1 MKSEYGKA
9 APQREPSFLF
19 RLLFLV
25 PIKFGAKPT
34 PIQADVITISPK
46 ATDIAKS
53 LDPMTQPN
61 TKVVERIAAEARRRS
76 GAQRDAFLEDTC
88 GTDVALRERVERLLA
103 PIPRGTL
110 VPGTEATLTHAPSD
124 VPSKHSLH
132 PRSYRNRLLPA
143 TNFIVHIWASRVY
156 RSIAITVF
164 VLLIILLGLGS
175 RYLVWNEL
183 HKLRQQE
190 FEALLTAEVQA
201 LTLWIDSCESEAEL
215 VARDPEIVDA
225 IDSLLKKHKE
235 LHEKY
240 SVADIQPEL
249 AILREH
255 LPEFSKTEDESK
267 RFIQANDPI
276 TTYVYDPNKPGEVEG
291 SFRAQSIT
299 EDDEG
304 AYVIADT
311 FGFILASNQEE
322 RIGKSIE
329 TELDGKVALKIMRG
343 ETGFLPPLRS
353 KSRPN
358 EPTSDGNATYVWAY
372 TAIQEPGES
381 PRAMLGLGYFS
392 VGNFTRALTNIRTG
406 ATGEAYAFDEN
417 GTMLTES
424 RFTEDLWHRNVLPE
438 GTPSRANLTLAPSQT
453 PTHPGGPR
461 RGHEHVTRLVN
472 MARDGRTEDL
482 DFGVILEPYKG
493 YTGHEVVGA
502 WQWLDDY
509 NFGVAYET
517 AAYEAFSPFTYI
529 SIGQYVLLG
538 LIAAFAGIT
547 YYAANS
553 MVYMRRTIGE
563 HMVVGSYVLLRKIG
577 EGGMGQVY
585 LARHQMLKR
594 PTAVKLVRPDK
605 TDPGITKRFE
615 REVQLSSRLKHP
627 NTVEIYDYGKTPE
640 DVFYYA
646 MEYLDG
652 VTIEELVRQNGWQ
665 SVPRVLYVMRQVAAS
680 LREAHAM
687 GLIHRDI
694 KPLNIMLCR
703 VGGEYDVAKVL
714 DFGLVKNLS
723 ADAAAT
729 VVTGTTEISGTPMYI
744 PPERVKNPTQ
754 ADPCVDIY
762 ALGATVF
769 FMLTG
774 RTIHLANSAV
784 DVLVQIVT
792 QPVPSVHEA
801 ADRVIPEQLQD
812 LLTRCLSKDPAQR
825 PQSAEDILLEVEAML
840 VDFPWTTAEAKAWW
854 ESHVPPDS
862 LGVWAET
869 ADQT

>member
-1 MKSEYGKA
+1 
-9 APQREPSFLF
+9 
-19 RLLFLV
+19 
-25 PIKFGAKPT
+25 
-34 PIQADVITISPK
+34 
-46 ATDIAKS
+46 
-53 LDPMTQPN
+53 MTNPD
-61 TKVVERIAAEARRRS
+61 TKLVERIAAEARRRS
-76 GAQRDAFLEDTC
+76 GAQREAFLEDTC
-88 GTDVALRERVERLLA
+88 GTDIALRERVEKLLQ
-103 PIPRGTL
+103 PRPLGTL
-110 VPGTEATLTHAPSD
+110 VPGTEATLTHVASD
-124 VPSKHSLH
+124 VPSKHSIH
-132 PRSYRNRLLPA
+132 PRNRLSRLLPT
-143 TNFIVHIWASRVY
+143 TNIIVHIWASHLY
-156 RSIAITVF
+156 RTIAIAVF
-164 VLLIILLGLGS
+164 VALIVLLGLGS

-201 LTLWIDSCESEAEL
+201 LTLWIDSCKSQAEL
-215 VARDPEIVDA
+215 VARDPEVVAA
-225 IDSLLKKHKE
+225 IDSLLKKHAE
-235 LHEKY
+235 LKEKY
-240 SVADIQPEL
+240 SSADIQPEL
-249 AILREH
+249 EILREH
-255 LPEFSKTEDESK
+255 LPEFNKTEEET
-267 RFIQANDPI
+267 QAFVQKNDPI
-276 TTYVYDPNKPGEVEG
+276 TLYVYDPNAPGG
-291 SFRAQSIT
+291 QNSTFRAESIT

-304 AYVIADT
+304 AYIIADT
-311 FGFILASNQEE
+311 FGFILASNQEA
-322 RIGKSIE
+322 RIGSSLKQQ
-329 TELDGKVALKIMRG
+329 LDPRVAYDIMNG
-343 ETGFLPPLRS
+343 NTGFLPPNRS
-353 KSRPN
+353 DASQDQTDR
-358 EPTSDGNATYVWAY
+358 ATYVWAY
-372 TAIQEPGES
+372 TPIREEGES

-406 ATGEAYAFDEN
+406 ATGEAYAFDEK
-417 GTMLTES
+417 GRMLTES
-424 RFTEDLWHRNVLPE
+424 RFTKDLWQRDVLSE
-438 GTPSRANLTLAPSQT
+438 GTPTRANLLLAPSYG
-453 PTHPGGPR
+453 PTSHEPSNPR
-461 RGHEHVTRLVN
+461 HGHFTRLVS
-472 MARDGRTEDL
+472 MARDGQTEDD

-493 YTGHEVVGA
+493 YTGHDVVGA
-502 WQWLDDY
+502 WLWLDDY
-509 NFGVAYET
+509 HFGVAYET

-547 YYAANS
+547 YFAANS
-553 MVYMRRTIGE
+553 MVMMRRSIGDN
-563 HMVVGSYVLLRKIG
+563 MIVGSYILLRKIG

-605 TDPGITKRFE
+605 TDPGIIKRFE

-652 VTIEELVRQNGWQ
+652 VTLEELVRQNGWQ
-665 SVPRVLYVMRQVAAS
+665 AVPRVLYVMRQVAAS

-723 ADAAAT
+723 ADPGAT
-729 VVTGTTEISGTPMYI
+729 VVTRTTEISGTPMYI

-754 ADPCVDIY
+754 ADPRVDIY
-762 ALGATVF
+762 ALGATAF

-801 ADRVIPEQLQD
+801 ADRIIPEPLQD
-812 LLTRCLSKDPAQR
+812 LLDRCLAKDPAQR
-825 PQSAEDILLEVEAML
+825 PQTAEEVIREVEAML
-840 VDFPWTTAEAKAWW
+840 AEHPWSTQEAQTWW
-854 ESHVPPDS
+854 ESHVPANT
-862 LGVWAET
+862 LATWAET
-869 ADQT
+869 AYET